1 MKPGSGRNGRFAMN
15 IEQATQHA
23 AQCLNILDGISRGE
37 RLGVGDALTLAR
49 FAPLHELG
57 EAAYAGRRAMHGD
70 KAFYVY
76 NQHLNYTNVCSN
88 ACRFCAF
95 SKRAGEEGAYVHS
108 VEKARELILARID
121 DPVREIHIVGGLNP
135 DLPFEYYLD
144 LIRVIKECRPDAAVK
159 AFTAVEI
166 AFLAEKYGLSVE
178 QVFSRL
184 RDAGLDA
191 LPGGGAEVF
200 APHMREKLCPE
211 KVSGQVWLDVH
222 EQAHRMGLPTNCT
235 MLFGHIESWED
246 RIDHLLALRDLQD
259 RTSGFLCF
267 IPLAYQP
274 MNNELDAKGPSGE
287 EFIRMMALSRLF
299 LDNIPHIKAYWAFAG
314 IKAAQLALW
323 AGADDF
329 DGTLVEEKIG
339 HAAGAKS
346 PKGLTVN
353 KLKGHIVSAGFIP
366 VERNTFFEEVNV
378 SA

>member
-1 MKPGSGRNGRFAMN
+1 MSSEQTPEMVSQCADALSRISG
-15 IEQATQHA
+15 
-23 AQCLNILDGISRGE
+23 GE
-37 RLGVGDALTLAR
+37 RLDREDALILAR
-49 FAPLHELG
+49 SAPLHDLG
-57 EAAYAGRRAMHGD
+57 AAAHARRRAIHGD

-108 VEKARELILARID
+108 VDKARELILARQD
-121 DPVREIHIVGGLNP
+121 DPIREIHIVGGLNP

-144 LIRVIKECRPDAAVK
+144 LLRAIKECRPDAAIK

-166 AFLAEKYGLSVE
+166 AFLAEKYELSVE
-178 QVFSRL
+178 QVITRL
-184 RDAGLDA
+184 RRAGLDA

-211 KVSGQVWLDVH
+211 KVSGQVWLEVH

-246 RIDHLLALRDLQD
+246 RIEHLLALRELQD

-274 MNNELDAKGPSGE
+274 MNNELEAGGPSGE
-287 EFIRMMALSRLF
+287 EFIRMMAVSRLF

-339 HAAGAKS
+339 HAAGAGS
-346 PKGLTVN
+346 PRGLTVSR
-353 KLKGHIVSAGFIP
+353 LRGHIESAGFVP
-366 VERNTFFEEVNV
+366 VERDTFFKEVGG
-378 SA
+378 AG

>member
-1 MKPGSGRNGRFAMN
+1 MN
-15 IEQATQHA
+15 SEQQTEVVS
-23 AQCLNILDGISRGE
+23 QCTDILTGISRGE
-37 RLGVGDALTLAR
+37 RLSVEDGLVLAR
-49 FAPLHELG
+49 HAPLHDLG
-57 EAAYAGRRAMHGD
+57 EAAYARRTAMHGN

-76 NQHLNYTNVCSN
+76 NQHLNYTNVCGN

-95 SKRAGEEGAYVHS
+95 SKHAGDEGAYVHS
-108 VEKARELILARID
+108 ADKARELIMARIE
-121 DPVREIHIVGGLNP
+121 DPIREIHIVGGLNP

-144 LIRVIKECRPDAAVK
+144 MIRVIKECRPNAAVK

-166 AFLAEKYGLSVE
+166 AFLAEKYELSVE

-184 RDAGLDA
+184 REAGLDA

-200 APHMREKLCPE
+200 APHMREQLCPE

-246 RIDHLLALRDLQD
+246 RIEHLLALRNLQD

-274 MNNELDAKGPSGE
+274 MNNELKAKGPSGE
-287 EFIRMMALSRLF
+287 EFIRMMAVSRLF

-346 PKGLTVN
+346 PRGLTVA
-353 KLKGHIVSAGFIP
+353 KLKGHIVAAGFEP
-366 VERNTFFEEVNV
+366 VERSTFFEEVEN
-378 SA
+378 AG